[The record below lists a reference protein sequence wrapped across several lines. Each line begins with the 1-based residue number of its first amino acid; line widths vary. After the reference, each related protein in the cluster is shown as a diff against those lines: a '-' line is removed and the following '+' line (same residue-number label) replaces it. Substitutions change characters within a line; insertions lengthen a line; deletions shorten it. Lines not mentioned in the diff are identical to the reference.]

1 MTDYQPSLDD
11 TQPRP
16 PVQVDDTQPQRP
28 IVTPPPPDEP
38 PHEGPGCL
46 LWGCISLFGM
56 VFAVVIVIMAGA
68 AGWTAGQRE
77 ASSIATAT
85 QSAAIADQLNRIP
98 QELERGSL
106 ELANTRLRWL
116 AQLTPG
122 VESVPQLV
130 ATATAV
136 YIQRQPTAT
145 PTPSPTLEATPTP
158 DASADLPLTPVE
170 EGSGYDLAALLAE
183 ARTDIESGQFAEAYE
198 LLDVIT
204 ALDPAYEAQTVRDL
218 TTTALNGQARALF
231 NANRPAE
238 AIIWA
243 SIAED
248 LGVLQGDNSFE
259 LFAAQRYLDATAAIG
274 LSYPQAIGALQDIV
288 GLGPGRYYE
297 QSRQLLF
304 QQYVGY
310 ADAYV
315 AEGNHCAAVPQY
327 QNALTIFNDASV
339 SSKRDNAQQTCEQ
352 GTPIPAEGVTPGT
365 PGQAVTP
372 SGGVAPVGQ
381 GG

>member
-1 MTDYQPSLDD
+1 
-11 TQPRP
+11 
-16 PVQVDDTQPQRP
+16 
-28 IVTPPPPDEP
+28 VTPPPPDEP

-77 ASSIATAT
+77 ASGIATAT

-136 YIQRQPTAT
+136 YIQQQPTAT
-145 PTPSPTLEATPTP
+145 PTPSPTLEATATP

-381 GG
+381 GS